1 MRAAARTVAS
11 RRPERRLRMVHMASR
26 RRAARGRRLVSETQ
40 QDEEESAA
48 EALEASDSADSGAE
62 DNAGDVEEIRRRAA
76 SAAQLGRVRLPSWLP
91 LRRASSPLGEMKC
104 FAAAIFKWSPGSVL
118 VPLHTSRRLELDWPV
133 CGTDP
138 LPNPRRGRPNNA
150 G

>member
-48 EALEASDSADSGAE
+48 EALEALDSADSGAE

-104 FAAAIFKWSPGSVL
+104 SAAAIFKWSPVCLGAL
-118 VPLHTSRRLELDWPV
+118 THFEAPGARL
-133 CGTDP
+133 
-138 LPNPRRGRPNNA
+138 A
-150 G
+150 GLWDRSPP

>member
-104 FAAAIFKWSPGSVL
+104 LLLQFLSGRLVCLGALTHFEAPGARLAGLWDRSP
-118 VPLHTSRRLELDWPV
+118 P
-133 CGTDP
+133 
-138 LPNPRRGRPNNA
+138 
-150 G
+150 